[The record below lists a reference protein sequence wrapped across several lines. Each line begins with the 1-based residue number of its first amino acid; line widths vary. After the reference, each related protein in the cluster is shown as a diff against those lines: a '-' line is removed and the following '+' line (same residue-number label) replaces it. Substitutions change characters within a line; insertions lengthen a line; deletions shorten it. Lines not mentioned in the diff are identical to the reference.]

1 MPKKYVLLVMLVAMI
16 FSFSACT
23 GSPAPE
29 EVEFTKVPSVAEI
42 VDESQ
47 LAVAEVVS
55 WRMRI
60 SADPPQY
67 QLEKIEWEIMAN
79 EGESHYIAVMTDG
92 RRQEGYIWGGHYRC
106 DRWNKGSWEITAPL
120 AKGSGRSEQELLF
133 EQIFGGAE
141 NLALVGAE
149 TVQGKACYILEY
161 TRPAG
166 EYGDRHWPSDHTIK
180 VWIDA
185 TSYLPLKETMEWEET
200 TTTIEY
206 YDYNASISIEM
217 PVAAPAPEL
226 TPAVPST
233 ELTIKV
239 KRQAHGSGQIETLDL
254 ESEYL
259 PFVVT
264 SENAA
269 ASYESLKAQAVASRS
284 FALYKK
290 QVDPRDASYDLL
302 DSEADQVYNPSVTVT
317 QQHRQAVKDT
327 EGIIL
332 KYGRKVICAFYV
344 SGTGTTEKYVTYNEG
359 KSGDDITQTSLG
371 WVTSPPSKNPYNRG
385 CMGQIQ
391 ANELASKGY
400 TWQQILRYFYGSDI
414 DLGTAE

>member
-1 MPKKYVLLVMLVAMI
+1 MPKKYVPLVILVAII

-29 EVEFTKVPSVAEI
+29 EVDLTKAPSAPEI
-42 VDESQ
+42 VHESE
-47 LAVAEVVS
+47 LAIVGVVS
-55 WRMRI
+55 WRMRVSI
-60 SADPPQY
+60 NPPMSIDDTE
-67 QLEKIEWEIMAN
+67 LEVMEWEIMAN
-79 EGESHYIAVMTDG
+79 EEKQHVIAVMTDG
-92 RRQEGYIWGGHYRC
+92 RKREGYIWSGNYRC
-106 DRWNKGSWEITAPL
+106 DRWNEGSWEITAPL
-120 AKGSGRSEQELLF
+120 AKGSGRSHQELLF

-149 TVQGKACYILEY
+149 TVQGKTCYIIEH

-166 EYGDRHWPSDHTIK
+166 EYGGMTFPSHRSK
-180 VWIDA
+180 VWIDVN
-185 TSYLPLKETMEWEET
+185 SYLPLRHTVDAEEVT
-200 TTTIEY
+200 VATEY
-206 YDYNASISIEM
+206 YDYNAPISFEM
-217 PVAAPAPEL
+217 PVAGPTPEL

-259 PFVVT
+259 PVVVA

-269 ASYESLKAQAVASRS
+269 APYESLKAQAVASRS

-344 SGTGTTEKYVTYNEG
+344 SGTGTTEKYVTY
-359 KSGDDITQTSLG
+359 Q
-371 WVTSPPSKNPYNRG
+371 
-385 CMGQIQ
+385 
-391 ANELASKGY
+391 
-400 TWQQILRYFYGSDI
+400 
-414 DLGTAE
+414 